1 VFSKVLVANRG
12 EIAIRIVRA
21 LEELGIESV
30 AVYSELDKDALHV
43 TRAGES
49 YNLGPGPAA
58 ENYLSIEKILDVAA
72 RSGAEAVHPGYGFL
86 AENAAFAQACADTG
100 VVFIGPPASAIEAMG
115 SKTRA
120 RELMKQAGVPIVPG
134 TTEPVADADEAL
146 KIATEQIGFPVA
158 VKAAGGGGGKGFR
171 VALTEEEL
179 PGAFEGSSREGEKF
193 FSDATV
199 YLERYLPDPRHVE
212 VQVLADTHGNVIH
225 LGERDCSIQRRHQKL
240 IEESPAPEWVVDE
253 ERRAR
258 IGQIGVDAA
267 KAVNYVGA
275 GTIEGLF
282 VTGSAN
288 GKQGSGEAEYF
299 FLEMNTRVQVEHCVT
314 EMTTGI
320 DIVKEGIRAAAG
332 EPLSYSQQDV
342 VLRGHAIECRIN
354 AEDASKN
361 FAPAPG
367 AIGRY
372 REPTGPGVRVD
383 SGVGEGGEVSPMY
396 DPMVAKLIVWDA
408 DREQATKRMLRALG
422 EYEIEK
428 LKTLIPFHRA
438 LLASEQ
444 WARGETCRDLLE
456 DKAWLKQL
464 AFPAAEAPAAEDE
477 EGERLEQK
485 YDVEVSGRRFQVRVV
500 GPPPAAGAG
509 FAAGALDGSA
519 GGSNGPVAGARR
531 APKRGARASSSSG
544 GGPDTLP
551 SPLQGNVWK
560 VLVKQGDAVQQG
572 QLLAIIEAMK
582 MENEIT
588 AHKSGTVVELPIS
601 EGQPIQAG
609 APIATIKS
617 AEG

>member
-1 VFSKVLVANRG
+1 VFSKVLIANRG

-30 AVYSELDKDALHV
+30 AVYSELDKDALHAG
-43 TRAGES
+43 RADES

-58 ENYLSIEKILDVAA
+58 DNYLSIEKILEVAA

-86 AENAAFAQACADTG
+86 AENATFAQACADAG
-100 VVFIGPPASAIEAMG
+100 VVFIGPPAGAIEAMG

-120 RELMKQAGVPIVPG
+120 RELMKAAGVPIVPG
-134 TTEPVADADEAL
+134 TTEPVADPEQAL
-146 KIATEQIGFPVA
+146 QIASEEIGFPVA

-171 VALTEEEL
+171 VALTEKDL
-179 PGAFEGSSREGEKF
+179 PDAFEGSSREGEKF
-193 FSDATV
+193 FSDPTV

-253 ERRAR
+253 EMRAR
-258 IGQIGVDAA
+258 IGQIGVEAA
-267 KAVNYVGA
+267 RAVDYVGA

-282 VTGSAN
+282 VAGSAN
-288 GKQGSGEAEYF
+288 GKKGSGESEYF

-332 EPLSYSQQDV
+332 EPLSYSQEDV

-372 REPTGPGVRVD
+372 REPSGPGVRVD

-408 DREQATKRMLRALG
+408 DREQATRRMLRALG

-428 LKTLIPFHRA
+428 LKTLIPFHKA

-464 AFPAAEAPAAEDE
+464 AFTPPEAPAGGDEE
-477 EGERLEQK
+477 EGERVEQN

-500 GPPPAAGAG
+500 GPPAAAGG
-509 FAAGALDGSA
+509 TGALDGSMA
-519 GGSNGPVAGARR
+519 RSNGPGPGARP

-544 GGPDTLP
+544 GGPDALP

-560 VLVKQGDAVQQG
+560 VLVKQGDTVQEG

-588 AHKSGTVVELPIS
+588 AHKSGKVVELPIK
-601 EGQPIQAG
+601 EGEPIQAG
-609 APIATIKS
+609 ATIATIES
-617 AEG
+617 SEG